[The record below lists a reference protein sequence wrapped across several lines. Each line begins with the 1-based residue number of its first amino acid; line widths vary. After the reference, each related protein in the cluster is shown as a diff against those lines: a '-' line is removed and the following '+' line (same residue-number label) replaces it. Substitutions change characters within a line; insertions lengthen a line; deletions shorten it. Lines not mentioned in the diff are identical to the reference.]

1 MGRRIRIARESGEV
15 FELLGSVRRGA
26 RESVRCTVSESG
38 EIRLKHAGRNGGNV
52 SIRNKT
58 LAGIQRYGVAAS
70 VTSNQCLFR
79 VSRTQA
85 CGYTFIISHFISIF
99 ARQDRDIDSKSSFS
113 NRRILYNFEIIN
125 FSPSK
130 IGHFCGIQKSNL
142 HSFHK

>member
-79 VSRTQA
+79 VASVRIYIYHLPLYIHLRSTGSR
-85 CGYTFIISHFISIF
+85 Y
-99 ARQDRDIDSKSSFS
+99 R
-113 NRRILYNFEIIN
+113 LEIIFFQPKN
-125 FSPSK
+125 F
-130 IGHFCGIQKSNL
+130 I
-142 HSFHK
+142 